1 MVWIVQY
8 INNANF
14 TNKTSNM
21 KLLNKKNK
29 KVTINITSL
38 IDVLFLLLI
47 FFMVSSTFLEQ
58 PGMKLEL
65 PETKSTASEKIENL
79 ILQMSSDDQLVLNGK
94 ETNIEALEQKIKDM
108 LPSLEKKSLVLKADK
123 LVKHGTVVRVM
134 DIAKLSGIEKII
146 IATKVESSEK

>member
-1 MVWIVQY
+1 
-8 INNANF
+8 
-14 TNKTSNM
+14 
-21 KLLNKKNK
+21 
-29 KVTINITSL
+29 
-38 IDVLFLLLI
+38 
-47 FFMVSSTFLEQ
+47 
-58 PGMKLEL
+58 MKLEL

>member
-1 MVWIVQY
+1 
-8 INNANF
+8 
-14 TNKTSNM
+14 
-21 KLLNKKNK
+21 
-29 KVTINITSL
+29 
-38 IDVLFLLLI
+38 
-47 FFMVSSTFLEQ
+47 
-58 PGMKLEL
+58 MKLEL

-79 ILQMSSDDQLVLNGK
+79 ILQMSSNDQLVLNGK
-94 ETNIEALEQKIKDM
+94 ETNIEALEQQIKDM